1 MTYEELKQ
9 ACAVLSEV
17 SRWRDYVTKE
27 RFCLVAKARF
37 GIEDGE
43 LCDVMYGLMQMPLPR
58 LIAYMSIEHNGADGG
73 YRMPRGWKHMANAVE
88 IMQAA
93 NTLRPRDYYDE
104 TYEVPA
110 IDEDHGGYRYDRRR
124 YFYTRGDDR
133 QMHYADISLT
143 RRDDIALLAE
153 LLAENGV
160 VIKGVAHYI
169 ESLDG
174 QLESNA
180 KRERFD
186 YYDGDCYLLFG
197 NPADRTFYDYF
208 SRGDDAGVYM
218 ATDKGWRKLLYT
230 PGRGYLDKDG
240 QPQYVDDD
248 HFYSN
253 YMLEASGKGFRYV
266 GNLIA
271 QPDVLREN
279 SNKED

>member
-1 MTYEELKQ
+1 MNYEDIKH
-9 ACAVLSEV
+9 AASVLSEV

-27 RFCLVAKARF
+27 RFFLMAKARF
-37 GIEDGE
+37 GIEDDE

-58 LIAYMSIEHNGADGG
+58 LIVYMSIEHNGADGG
-73 YRMPRGWKHMANAVE
+73 YRMPRGWKHMAKAVE

-93 NTLRPRDYYDE
+93 YALRPNM
-104 TYEVPA
+104 YEDNKVPA

-133 QMHYADISLT
+133 QIHYADISMA
-143 RRDDIALLAE
+143 RRDDIAMLAE
-153 LLAENGV
+153 LLAGDSV
-160 VIKGVAHYI
+160 KIRGVAHYI
-169 ESLDG
+169 DTLDG
-174 QLESNA
+174 QLDSNA

-230 PGRGYLDKDG
+230 PGRGYLDKNG
-240 QPQYVDDD
+240 EPQFVDDD

-266 GNLIA
+266 GNFIER
-271 QPDVLREN
+271 PEVLRET
-279 SNKED
+279 KED

>member
-1 MTYEELKQ
+1 MNYEDIKH
-9 ACAVLSEV
+9 AASVLSEV

-27 RFCLVAKARF
+27 RFCLMAKARF
-37 GIEDGE
+37 GIEDDE

-58 LIAYMSIEHNGADGG
+58 LIVYMSIEHNGADGG
-73 YRMPRGWKHMANAVE
+73 YRMPRGWKHMAKAVE

-93 NTLRPRDYYDE
+93 YALRPNM
-104 TYEVPA
+104 YEDNKVPA

-133 QMHYADISLT
+133 QIHYADISMA
-143 RRDDIALLAE
+143 RRDDIAMLAE
-153 LLAENGV
+153 LLAGDSV
-160 VIKGVAHYI
+160 KIRGVAHYI
-169 ESLDG
+169 DTLDG
-174 QLESNA
+174 QLDSNA

-230 PGRGYLDKDG
+230 PGRGYLDKNG
-240 QPQYVDDD
+240 EPQFVDDD

-266 GNLIA
+266 GNFIER
-271 QPDVLREN
+271 PEVLRET
-279 SNKED
+279 KED